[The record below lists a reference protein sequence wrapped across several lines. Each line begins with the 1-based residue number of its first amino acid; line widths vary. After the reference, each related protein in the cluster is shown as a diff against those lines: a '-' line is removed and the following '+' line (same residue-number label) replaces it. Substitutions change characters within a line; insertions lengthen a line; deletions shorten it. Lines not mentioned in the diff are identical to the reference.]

1 MEVTNKFKGIYPLDR
16 VPEELWMEIQ
26 NTVQEAVT
34 KTIPKRK
41 KCKKAKWLSEEAL
54 QIVEERRKVKG
65 ERERERYTQRN
76 AEFQKIA
83 RRDKE
88 AFLNEHKERK
98 TIEWER
104 LEISSRKLR
113 YQGNISCKDGHDKGQ
128 KR

>member
-1 MEVTNKFKGIYPLDR
+1 M
-16 VPEELWMEIQ
+16 
-26 NTVQEAVT
+26 
-34 KTIPKRK
+34 
-41 KCKKAKWLSEEAL
+41 SEKAL
-54 QIVEERRKVKG
+54 QIAEERRKVKG

-113 YQGNISCKDGHDKGQ
+113 YQGNSSCKDGHDKGQ
-128 KR
+128 KW